1 MLSVGSWRTSFPW
14 SLDYPKDGE
23 GRFMSQLFLSSP
35 SSPQKLS
42 CIKPSGRGEKSLLD
56 PASYRNSAVR
66 LEPGLKAHLVVDL
79 ADDAVAQTEELTG
92 NLALAGAVARRAVAD
107 SADLAH
113 DPGKD
118 GVRPGGGGIVE

>member
-42 CIKPSGRGEKSLLD
+42 CIKMGEGPGVRALLRTR
-56 PASYRNSAVR
+56 PA
-66 LEPGLKAHLVVDL
+66 EG
-79 ADDAVAQTEELTG
+79 AQTG
-92 NLALAGAVARRAVAD
+92 NQVFALGVVAVQSKCGLMPAPPPQRGDIDNTKVIEGLNPLAGC
-107 SADLAH
+107 
-113 DPGKD
+113 PT
-118 GVRPGGGGIVE
+118 